1 MAPPSG
7 AVVVQAASRFR
18 PGGLW
23 CGVLERVQLSPTPT
37 NQPPWAVDD
46 PLAAHRAR
54 RRVRWDQW
62 AVAALA
68 VYYIVLLYLIDGV
81 GADLTWFTVLAVV
94 PLLIRNRAAFAVTAP
109 VIGLLLLALLCAGW
123 PVAPAGLPLL
133 LAQIR
138 LPERWM
144 PVGVPVLFAGTT
156 AVLSMLARLFS
167 GWS

>member
-1 MAPPSG
+1 M
-7 AVVVQAASRFR
+7 
-18 PGGLW
+18 
-23 CGVLERVQLSPTPT
+23 LERVQLTPTPT

-68 VYYIVLLYLIDGV
+68 VYYIVLLYLVDG
-81 GADLTWFTVLAVV
+81 DDFTCFAVLAVV
-94 PLLIRNRAAFAVTAP
+94 PLLVRNRAAFAVTAP
-109 VIGLLLLALLCAGW
+109 IIGLLMLALLCAGW
-123 PVAPAGLPLL
+123 SVAPAGLPLL

-144 PVGVPVLFAGTT
+144 PVGVPVLFVGTT
-156 AVLSMLARLFS
+156 AVLSVLAWLFT